1 MQHPEEGHIMDEA
14 TIRKDFELLKQFNF
28 NAVRTSHYP
37 PVNKYLELANEY
49 GLYIIDEV
57 GDEAHASEWI
67 SSLPEYEEMY
77 RERCRR
83 MVLRD
88 RNHPC
93 VLFWSAG
100 NESGEGINI
109 THTIEEGKSLDPTR
123 FWMYGG
129 NAFSHPAED
138 IIGPRY
144 PTPMELEM
152 QVGIGEDSRPSF
164 MDEYLS
170 VAGNAGGAL
179 DDYWEAIYR
188 HPRLIG
194 GAIWDFV
201 SPGLTERIR
210 QVDDLSPFHTPA
222 HLMGN
227 ARLVKEGKNTVLDL
241 NGHDQWVEVYRADN
255 VELNSNELTLTC
267 RIYPRKLV
275 SSCGSFITKRQ
286 LSVRAATTR

>member
-1 MQHPEEGHIMDEA
+1 MQHPEEGHVMDEA

-37 PVNKYLELANEY
+37 PVNNYLELAENEY

-109 THTIEEGKSLDPTR
+109 THTIEEGKIAGPHPLLDVWRKCILPSGRRYYRTPLPYS
-123 FWMYGG
+123 YG
-129 NAFSHPAED
+129 
-138 IIGPRY
+138 
-144 PTPMELEM
+144 T
-152 QVGIGEDSRPSF
+152 
-164 MDEYLS
+164 
-170 VAGNAGGAL
+170 GNAGRHRRGFPDHRL
-179 DDYWEAIYR
+179 WMNIYR
-188 HPRLIG
+188 LQAMPAVPWTIIG
-194 GAIWDFV
+194 KPSTDI
-201 SPGLTERIR
+201 
-210 QVDDLSPFHTPA
+210 PA
-222 HLMGN
+222 
-227 ARLVKEGKNTVLDL
+227 
-241 NGHDQWVEVYRADN
+241 
-255 VELNSNELTLTC
+255 
-267 RIYPRKLV
+267 
-275 SSCGSFITKRQ
+275 
-286 LSVRAATTR
+286 